1 MKKKAF
7 EGLKVLDF
15 SRVIAAPLATEYL
28 AQLGATVVKIES
40 AESLDTLRICAPYK
54 DNKVEIERSG
64 YFAAYNAN
72 KLSMSL
78 NLLHPRAVEVIPR
91 LVTWCD
97 VAVENFRPGT
107 MEKFGLTYQELTKI
121 KPDLVMLSTS
131 NQGQTG
137 PEAKTPGYGFTLCAL
152 SGLTNITGWGDRE
165 PCHPFGAL
173 TDFITPWL
181 GLTALIAAL
190 EFRRRT
196 GRGQFLDLSQYECSL
211 FFLSPMVLDYVAN
224 GHELNRQGN
233 RCLDAVPHGAYPCQG
248 EESWCAIAVEN
259 QQEWTTLCKI
269 MGKPQLGDDPRFCS
283 LEDRKSNEEKLDN
296 IVADW
301 TKQRTARE
309 VMEVLQREG
318 IAAGVVQNPADLFE
332 DPQLKHRQHFRLL
345 NHPEIGDHSYEMPAF
360 RLSATPP
367 TLETAAPNLG
377 QHNEYVCKEFLGI
390 SDDEFVQLL
399 NEGVFT

>member
-152 SGLTNITGWGDRE
+152 SGLTNITGVGGQGTLSPLWSLDRFYHAMAWPNRSDCRSGVSPADRE
-165 PCHPFGAL
+165 G
-173 TDFITPWL
+173 T
-181 GLTALIAAL
+181 
-190 EFRRRT
+190 
-196 GRGQFLDLSQYECSL
+196 
-211 FFLSPMVLDYVAN
+211 
-224 GHELNRQGN
+224 
-233 RCLDAVPHGAYPCQG
+233 
-248 EESWCAIAVEN
+248 
-259 QQEWTTLCKI
+259 
-269 MGKPQLGDDPRFCS
+269 
-283 LEDRKSNEEKLDN
+283 
-296 IVADW
+296 
-301 TKQRTARE
+301 
-309 VMEVLQREG
+309 
-318 IAAGVVQNPADLFE
+318 
-332 DPQLKHRQHFRLL
+332 
-345 NHPEIGDHSYEMPAF
+345 
-360 RLSATPP
+360 
-367 TLETAAPNLG
+367 
-377 QHNEYVCKEFLGI
+377 I
-390 SDDEFVQLL
+390 S
-399 NEGVFT
+399 